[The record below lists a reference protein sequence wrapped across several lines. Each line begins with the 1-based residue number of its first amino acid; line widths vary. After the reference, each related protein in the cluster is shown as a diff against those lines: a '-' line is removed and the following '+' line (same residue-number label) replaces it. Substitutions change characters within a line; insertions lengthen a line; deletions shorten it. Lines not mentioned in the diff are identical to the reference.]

1 MCMLN
6 IPMLKTKGKQKM
18 RKKDTNTNGLK
29 RVTVWV
35 NKKQWKRLANIT
47 PNGNRSEAIR
57 CFIDRVVSKNLDI
70 SDLLKESDK

>member
-1 MCMLN
+1 
-6 IPMLKTKGKQKM
+6 MLKTKGKQKM

>member
-1 MCMLN
+1 
-6 IPMLKTKGKQKM
+6 M

-35 NKKQWKRLANIT
+35 NKRQWKRLANIT

-70 SDLLKESDK
+70 NALLEESDK

>member
-1 MCMLN
+1 M
-6 IPMLKTKGKQKM
+6 KGKQKM

-35 NKKQWKRLANIT
+35 NKRQWKRLANIT

-70 SDLLKESDK
+70 NALLEESDK

>member
-1 MCMLN
+1 M
-6 IPMLKTKGKQKM
+6 KGKRKM
-18 RKKDTNTNGLK
+18 KSKTIKYAGLK

-35 NKKQWKRLANIT
+35 DTKQWKRLAYIL

-70 SDLLKESDK
+70 NDLLGDLDK